1 MLASKF
7 SPDSQFAPPTEIEP
21 GILFLDGNPATFDL
35 ILDYLRNGCRMV
47 TRPPSHLLS
56 LFRIEADYF
65 GLVKLVKACDS
76 PAARSSS
83 YASTMSDKSTM
94 DELLRRSVGGKDDIL
109 RLSVGGQLFAT
120 TRATLCTEK
129 GSMLASTFILRSI
142 WPQPTEIE
150 PGILFLDR
158 NPATFDLILDYL
170 RNGCH
175 MMIIPPSH
183 LLPLLRIEA
192 HHFGLA
198 KLLAACN
205 SPAATRPRVEY
216 KTLEIGT
223 GMVEDMLPKL
233 AKAGWTIKH
242 VFKNPAYSEQTFL
255 LERENYTVMP
265 HAEPL
270 WG

>member
-1 MLASKF
+1 M
-7 SPDSQFAPPTEIEP
+7 I
-21 GILFLDGNPATFDL
+21 
-35 ILDYLRNGCRMV
+35 
-47 TRPPSHLLS
+47 PPSHLVPL
-56 LFRIEADYF
+56 LRIEADYF
-65 GLVKLVKACDS
+65 GLVKLVKACDL
-76 PAARSSS
+76 SSS
-83 YASTMSDKSTM
+83 RACTISNEPSM
-94 DELLRRSVGGKDDIL
+94 DDNL

-120 TRATLCTEK
+120 TRATLCAEK
-129 GSMLASTFILRSI
+129 GSMLASTFRLRSI

-233 AKAGWTIKH
+233 AKDGWTIKH
-242 VFKNPAYSEQTFL
+242 VLKNPALCQQTFL
-255 LERENYTVMP
+255 LEREN
-265 HAEPL
+265 
-270 WG
+270 